1 MNASPLPSRI
11 SIALAAA
18 LLVGAHLVA
27 APAAAQT
34 PAPEFH
40 NVCGASSSYNLT
52 VSTPALAFDRAAPAP
67 MRVELIDG
75 ALRADAQ
82 AVTTNLEDRDRLRL
96 IEQRI
101 RALVPQVKALGR
113 RGVDLAVEAVREQAR
128 TLAAAPDPQLDARL
142 ETRRR
147 ELHARIDASTS
158 TRDWQ
163 GEAFERYAQQIAA
176 DIVPL
181 VAAQLGQRALDAALA
196 GDLAAAT
203 ELREQ
208 VTGLQAALE
217 SRLQARLRTLEPDVR
232 RLCPALAEIDALEAG
247 LTTRPG
253 GRPLD
258 LIELAR

>member
-1 MNASPLPSRI
+1 MNVSPLPSRI
-11 SIALAAA
+11 PIALAAA
-18 LLVGAHLVA
+18 LLAA

-34 PAPEFH
+34 PAPEFQ
-40 NVCGASSSYNLT
+40 NVCGASSSYDLT
-52 VSTPALAFDRAAPAP
+52 VSAAALVFDRSAPAP
-67 MRVELIDG
+67 MRVELADG

-82 AVTTNLEDRDRLRL
+82 AVATNLEDRDRLRL

-101 RALVPQVKALGR
+101 RALVPQVKTLGR
-113 RGVDLAVEAVREQAR
+113 RGVDLAVEAVRAEAR
-128 TLAAAPDPQLDARL
+128 ALSAAPDPQLDARL

-181 VAAQLGQRALDAALA
+181 LAAQLGQRALDAALT
-196 GDLAAAT
+196 GDLAAAA
-203 ELREQ
+203 ELRGE
-208 VTGLQAALE
+208 VEGLQTALE
-217 SRLQARLRTLEPDVR
+217 SQLRARLGTLEPDVR

-247 LTTRPG
+247 VSVRPG

-258 LIELAR
+258 LIEIAR